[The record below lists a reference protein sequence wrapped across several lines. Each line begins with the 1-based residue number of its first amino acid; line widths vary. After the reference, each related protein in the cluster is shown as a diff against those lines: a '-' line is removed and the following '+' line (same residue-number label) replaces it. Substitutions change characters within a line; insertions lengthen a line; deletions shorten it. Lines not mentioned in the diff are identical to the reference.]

1 MSNYNQTVNFTAKD
15 SLPSGDAAKVIKG
28 SDYDLEFGAVQT
40 AVNSKSD
47 SANGTHTGT
56 TSVES
61 LDISGNVSG
70 GTIDGGTW

>member
-40 AVNSKSD
+40 AVNSKAD